1 MQKSIIEK
9 TVKVIKGR
17 SIFLIGMMGC
27 GKSQTGLKLAELLKY
42 KYIDLDLLIEK
53 LAKKSINQIF
63 NDEGEDNFRELETNC
78 LKETIKIP
86 SLVISTGGGI
96 VTKSENW
103 GILRQ
108 GIIAW
113 IDLDK
118 DIAIERLKNEIEKR
132 PLLQGNNLNDL
143 YMSIFQSRQNLYSQ
157 ADLRIKVKKEN
168 IEEVAMK
175 IIYAMH
181 KEIIN

>member
-1 MQKSIIEK
+1 MEQSIIEK

-27 GKSQTGLKLAELLKY
+27 GKSKTGLKLAELLKY
-42 KYIDLDLLIEK
+42 KYIDLDSLIEK
-53 LAKKSINQIF
+53 LAKKSINKIF

-78 LKETIKIP
+78 LMETIKIP

-96 VTKSENW
+96 VTKMENW

-108 GIIAW
+108 GIIVW
-113 IDLDK
+113 IDLEK
-118 DIAIERLKNEIEKR
+118 DIAIERLKNEIETR

-143 YMSIFQSRQNLYSQ
+143 YMSIFQSRENLYSQ
-157 ADLRIKVKKEN
+157 ADLRIQVKKEN

-175 IIYAMH
+175 IINAIH
-181 KEIIN
+181 EEIIN

>member
-1 MQKSIIEK
+1 MEQSIIEK
-9 TVKVIKGR
+9 TVHAIKGR
-17 SIFLIGMMGC
+17 SIFLIGMMGS

-42 KYIDLDLLIEK
+42 KYIDLDSLIEK

-63 NDEGEDNFRELETNC
+63 KDEGEDNFRELEANC

-86 SLVISTGGGI
+86 SLVIST
-96 VTKSENW
+96 
-103 GILRQ
+103 Q

-118 DIAIERLKNEIEKR
+118 DIAIERLKNEIENR
-132 PLLQGNNLNDL
+132 PLLQGKNLNDL
-143 YMSIFQSRQNLYSQ
+143 YMSIFRSRENLYSQ
-157 ADLRIKVKKEN
+157 ADLRIQVKKEN

-175 IIYAMH
+175 IINAIH
-181 KEIIN
+181 KEIIS